1 MHLIDTNI
9 FLEVLLGRERSEE
22 CKQLL
27 RLVRDGKIN
36 ALVTDFTIHSMIV
49 LMDGFKRLDALKTFL
64 ASLTAYRGLKIHYT
78 SLADELTAVEIALT
92 QGLDMDDAIQYS
104 AALSSNAESIVSF
117 DKHLDGLKT
126 PRNEAI
132 NLL

>member
-1 MHLIDTNI
+1 M
-9 FLEVLLGRERSEE
+9 GRERSEE

-36 ALVTDFTIHSMIV
+36 ALVTDFTIHSIIV

-64 ASLTAYRGLKIHYT
+64 ASLTAYKGLKIHHT

-126 PRNEAI
+126 PRREPK